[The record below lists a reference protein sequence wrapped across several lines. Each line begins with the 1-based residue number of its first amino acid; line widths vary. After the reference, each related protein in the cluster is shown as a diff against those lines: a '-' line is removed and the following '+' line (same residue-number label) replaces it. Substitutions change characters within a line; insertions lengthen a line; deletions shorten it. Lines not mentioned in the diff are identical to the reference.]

1 MGSSIKIILN
11 DMKTKNCK
19 TIYRLLLLF
28 SLSFFISCNEKEENV
43 ASVINDN
50 ITTGNPLELTVS
62 SENVTLNQDNWDKEA
77 VSFTWKPGRSRG
89 ENRGLTYLF
98 KMDVAGKNFTTSI
111 PTEEIWEEEIHNGIY
126 TKTYTNKQL
135 NDLIS
140 QQWKDYLGGEIK
152 LSVKVIAKVISND
165 KYVKPDYSTL
175 DFSVKS
181 YVPSSVPLF
190 LIGDATPAQWELSSA
205 ISMTEVENGD
215 MYKWR
220 GNLVNGGFKFLFS
233 RESWLPSYNK
243 GENSNT
249 IVKRT
254 SEDEPDNLF
263 PVQLKGTYS
272 LVLHRY
278 ENRIDYQPVK
288 FPKIFFVG
296 DPTGWAFQEMDWN
309 PDHPDTFETTLTLG
323 EGTFKFLTDADWS
336 APVFKPT
343 LENASIYHSEAQFTS
358 EYHPDWKWKVNAEDV
373 GLYKISLDTRNLK
386 MAVKKLN

>member
-152 LSVKVIAKVISND
+152 LSVRVIAKVISND
-165 KYVKPDYSTL
+165 KLCKTR
-175 DFSVKS
+175 
-181 YVPSSVPLF
+181 LF
-190 LIGDATPAQWELSSA
+190 YP
-205 ISMTEVENGD
+205 
-215 MYKWR
+215 R
-220 GNLVNGGFKFLFS
+220 
-233 RESWLPSYNK
+233 
-243 GENSNT
+243 
-249 IVKRT
+249 
-254 SEDEPDNLF
+254 
-263 PVQLKGTYS
+263 
-272 LVLHRY
+272 
-278 ENRIDYQPVK
+278 
-288 FPKIFFVG
+288 FF
-296 DPTGWAFQEMDWN
+296 
-309 PDHPDTFETTLTLG
+309 
-323 EGTFKFLTDADWS
+323 
-336 APVFKPT
+336 
-343 LENASIYHSEAQFTS
+343 
-358 EYHPDWKWKVNAEDV
+358 
-373 GLYKISLDTRNLK
+373 R
-386 MAVKKLN
+386 KKLCPFIRPAVFDRGCHSCSMGTVIGNINDRSRKW

>member
-1 MGSSIKIILN
+1 
-11 DMKTKNCK
+11 MKTKNCK
-19 TIYRLLLLF
+19 TIYSLLLLF
-28 SLSFFISCNEKEENV
+28 SLSFLISCNEKDENIT
-43 ASVINDN
+43 SVINDN

-111 PTEEIWEEEIHNGIY
+111 PTEEIWEEEINNGVY
-126 TKTYTNKQL
+126 TKSYTHKQL

-140 QQWKDYLGGEIK
+140 KQWGNYLGGEIK
-152 LSVKVIAKVISND
+152 LSARVIAKVISED

-190 LIGDATPAQWELSSA
+190 LIGDATPAHWELSLA
-205 ISMTEVENGD
+205 IPMIEVINGD
-215 MYKWR
+215 LYKWR

-233 RESWLPSYNK
+233 RDSWLPSYNK

-263 PVQLKGTYS
+263 KISVWGIGGNKAYS
-272 LVLHRY
+272 IVLHRY

-296 DPTGWAFQEMDWN
+296 DATGWVFQEMDWN
-309 PDHPDTFETTLTLG
+309 PDHPDTFEITLTLG
-323 EGTFKFLTDADWS
+323 EGTFKFLADADWS

-343 LENASIYHSEAQFTS
+343 LADAPIYYSETQFTS
-358 EYHPDWKWKVNAEDV
+358 EYHPDWKWKVNAQDV

-386 MAVKKLN
+386 MTVKKLN

>member
-1 MGSSIKIILN
+1 MFLRKFWQ
-11 DMKTKNCK
+11 K
-19 TIYRLLLLF
+19 RLF
-28 SLSFFISCNEKEENV
+28 GGDSCNEKEENV
-43 ASVINDN
+43 TSVINDN

-89 ENRGLTYLF
+89 ENRRLTYLF

-111 PTEEIWEEEIHNGIY
+111 PTEEIWEEEINNGGY
-126 TKTYTNKQL
+126 TKSYTHKQL

-140 QQWKDYLGGEIK
+140 KNWKEYLGGEIN
-152 LSVKVIAKVISND
+152 LSVRVIAKVISND

-181 YVPSSVPLF
+181 YIPSSVPLF

-215 MYKWR
+215 VYKWR
-220 GNLVNGGFKFLFS
+220 GYLVNGRFKFLFS

-243 GENSNT
+243 GENGNT

-263 PVQLKGTYS
+263 PIQLEGTYS

-296 DPTGWAFQEMDWN
+296 DATGWAFQEMDWSL
-309 PDHPDTFETTLTLG
+309 DHPDIFETKLTLR
-323 EGTFKFLTDADWS
+323 EGTFKFLDDADWG
-336 APVFKPT
+336 ANVFKPT
-343 LENASIYHSEAQFTS
+343 MENAPPSHTEVNYTS

-386 MAVKKLN
+386 MTVKKLNQ

>member
-98 KMDVAGKNFTTSI
+98 KMDVAGKNFTTPI

-152 LSVKVIAKVISND
+152 LSVRVIAKVISND

-215 MYKWR
+215 VYKWR
-220 GNLVNGGFKFLFS
+220 GSLTSGGFKFLFS
-233 RESWLPSYNK
+233 KDSWLPSYNK

-263 PVQLKGTYS
+263 PVQLEGTYS
-272 LVLHRY
+272 VVLHRY
-278 ENRIDYQPVK
+278 ENRIDWQ
-288 FPKIFFVG
+288 KIKYMSVFFVG
-296 DPTGWAFQEMDWN
+296 DPSAWNFQEMDWAPDN
-309 PDHPDTFETTLTLG
+309 PDVFVLTTKLY
-323 EGTFKFLTDADWS
+323 GTFKFKSRPDWGSSPFRPINTEGSILTDTEQIQTEMW
-336 APVFKPT
+336 
-343 LENASIYHSEAQFTS
+343 
-358 EYHPDWKWKVNAEDV
+358 PDSNWKVKESEE
-373 GLYKISLDTRNLK
+373 GEYRISLDTKNLK
-386 MAVKKLN
+386 VEFRKLN

>member
-1 MGSSIKIILN
+1 
-11 DMKTKNCK
+11 MKTKNCK

-43 ASVINDN
+43 TSVINDN

-111 PTEEIWEEEIHNGIY
+111 PTEEIWEEEINNGVY
-126 TKTYTNKQL
+126 TKSYTHKQL

-140 QQWKDYLGGEIK
+140 KQWGNYLGGEIK
-152 LSVKVIAKVISND
+152 LSARVIAKVISKD

-190 LIGDATPAQWELSSA
+190 LIGDATPAHWELSSA
-205 ISMTEVENGD
+205 IPMIEVINGD
-215 MYKWR
+215 LYKWR
-220 GNLVNGGFKFLFS
+220 GNLVNGEFKFLFS

-254 SEDEPDNLF
+254 SEDEPDDLF
-263 PVQLKGTYS
+263 KIFGLGYEKSKPYS
-272 LVLHRY
+272 IVIHRY
-278 ENRIDYQPVK
+278 ENRIDFSQVR
-288 FPKIFFVG
+288 FPKIIFVG
-296 DPTGWAFQEMDWN
+296 DATGWSFQEMDWN
-309 PDHPDTFETTLTLG
+309 PEEPDVFETTLMLG
-323 EGTFKFLTDADWS
+323 EGTFKFLDDADWG
-336 APVFKPT
+336 ANIFKPT
-343 LENASIYHSEAQFTS
+343 MENAPLSHTEVNYTS
-358 EYHPDWKWKVNAEDV
+358 EYHPDWKWMVRAEDV

-386 MAVKKLN
+386 MTVKKLN